1 MRNAFISLLIALIAA
16 LAAGCSPAASATEP
30 PPASAMP
37 AATST
42 PTRVPATAAAEPV
55 AESASPAVVQHGDTP
70 EPVAAVEL
78 PPDDDFRYD
87 SPSRVGATGRP
98 QFVEFF
104 SPT

>member
-1 MRNAFISLLIALIAA
+1 MRNAFTSLLIVLIAT
-16 LAAGCSPAASATEP
+16 LAAGCSPAARATEP
-30 PPASAMP
+30 PPASATP

-42 PTRVPATAAAEPV
+42 PTAAEPTV
-55 AESASPAVVQHGDTP
+55 ESTSPAVAQPSRTP

-87 SPSRVGATGRP
+87 SPSRIGATGRP